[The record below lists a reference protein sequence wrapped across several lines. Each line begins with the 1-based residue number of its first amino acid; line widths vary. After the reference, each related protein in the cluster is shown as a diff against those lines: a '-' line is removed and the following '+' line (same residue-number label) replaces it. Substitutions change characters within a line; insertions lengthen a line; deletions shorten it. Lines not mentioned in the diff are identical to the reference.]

1 MKSLMK
7 SLCIFLQF
15 RSNKSHKLLLGYQE
29 RSRGEEN
36 RIAEVYGRFL
46 EGPFIILTWEG
57 P

>member
-1 MKSLMK
+1 MK
-7 SLCIFLQF
+7 SLCIFLQL